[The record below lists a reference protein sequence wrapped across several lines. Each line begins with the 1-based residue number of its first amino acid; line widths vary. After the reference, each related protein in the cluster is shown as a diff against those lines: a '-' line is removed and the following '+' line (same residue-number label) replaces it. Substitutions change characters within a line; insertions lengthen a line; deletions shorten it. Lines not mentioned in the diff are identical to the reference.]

1 MTDTFSLVA
10 DRASARVLR
19 TPDDRFR
26 VSATVW
32 TDAYGTQL
40 HVRAFLAPLAE
51 SNKGRGGH
59 YHLLLDNEG
68 RVILTAVGPTED
80 EAAARLKERAAT
92 DLGAQLPDDDD
103 GEWLECSD
111 GSRSVMYGLD
121 GRLEL
126 RAKAHVPEVDDEEEA
141 GESLI
146 RLRVHAV
153 ESMHFEVAVQAY
165 GCPTASAR
173 GRTDADAYNR
183 IRGELARLGIEL
195 D

>member
-1 MTDTFSLVA
+1 MDTFSLVA
-10 DRASARVLR
+10 DRASTRMLR

-26 VSATVW
+26 VSAMVW
-32 TDAYGTQL
+32 ADSYGTQL
-40 HVRAFLAPLAE
+40 HVRTFLAPLAE
-51 SNKGRGGH
+51 SNDGRGGH
-59 YHLLLDNEG
+59 YHLLLDRSG
-68 RVILTAVGPTED
+68 GVILTAVAETED
-80 EAAARLKERAAT
+80 EAATRLKERASA
-92 DLGAQLPDDDD
+92 DLGAQVPDD

-121 GRLEL
+121 ESLEP

-146 RLRVHAV
+146 RLRVHALD
-153 ESMHFEVAVQAY
+153 SMHFEVALQAY
-165 GCPTASAR
+165 GCPAATAR
-173 GRTDADAYNR
+173 GRTEADAYNR